1 MQCLRA
7 KLKPPKLIPD
17 QGPAQQAGTNPAHS
31 SLPPPS
37 LSLPHPLGIGFRSH
51 RQAQENSSDYITLVR
66 RAVASTPT
74 AKSSS
79 KREMGSFGAAYGW
92 ERTLNHRGLN
102 TGERELAGLCCL
114 PEVWVG
120 TVSGQCLRSVQCLQL
135 WVQSLCQ
142 HSEFPG
148 APQPSAG
155 PTPHPTE
162 LLGLIATAFLDDLLP
177 HPPLCSLIR
186 ASVWEVCV
194 PCRVSEVYSTHKVP
208 LAFTVFSGDIRTHK
222 SGETKSALCG
232 VLMGGGEEVGGGGD
246 GKDERGR
253 WSDPGTKP
261 VEGRTAMSHAIPY
274 SLTVPRVALEFY
286 RRVLPPCNVRGH
298 DSAQRALTEPCL
310 KPGERV
316 LQRAVLVRKKL
327 CSREGGGWLAG
338 TLFCTHFRLAFVP
351 QDGQEQRDGDADPL
365 LLGEHDVA
373 LTSIEK
379 VVAVGPFRVKHVTPS
394 SALRFTPEQLILY
407 CRDMRV
413 LCFLF
418 DRLTPE
424 AQVLQMTYT
433 LARAYQPL
441 RPSSILSFQNAAL
454 GSIGKNEENE
464 ASLRP
469 PSLEMKQLLSN
480 RRRDP
485 SMNWFEGVADWEA
498 ELERTGTMGWRVS
511 SVNDRFEMAT
521 RYNVVPQRVL
531 DTELKR
537 TFAHFHEGRI
547 PVREIPTLC
556 FHRNDDLLR
565 MAAFQNNIYHEK
577 DDIRWALGYSAV
589 TQRSRA
595 AAPVTV
601 STACLLWCVWSRN
614 LEALLFGVQQRSLVV
629 EVGDDMPST
638 GEIQLAHTRLRALC
652 LGADISSSL
661 SAPDEKWLSS
671 LEATHWLDHVR
682 YFAHLCCLKKA
693 TEVSCLLRDGHLTVI
708 LQEPEDR
715 DMNCVVSAL
724 VQVMCDP
731 HCRTLQGFQGLVQK
745 EWVGAGH
752 RFLSRANYYHDRDRE
767 EAPVFLLFLDCVWQ
781 LWAQFPSYF
790 QLTEEYLQALHD
802 STHLPLY
809 CTYLY
814 DCQRERSRRSQH
826 LPQSYTPIDGWWEG
840 LAGDP
845 TPYPMDPPLPPV
857 WDWALCFS
865 PERRGRFTKPMA
877 TPTSAQPVLNGNLS
891 TCQDDGA
898 PDCVFLFSR
907 GAFSSPSLLLPWRA
921 TGSGGVTV
929 GGAISGASWRSH
941 RHAPPLETPVGLE
954 RLLRGASTPPSGPQ
968 EPLLPLLLSPCL
980 GLWRACYI
988 RGPLQAQAFP
998 HPAPVPGHP
1007 MDVLAREVE
1016 QLRERLESARAV
1028 TIETESHDYDYDCDS
1043 NGSTPY
1049 LVTLETLEDSMP
1061 NSDQTGDTILFSAT

>member
-1 MQCLRA
+1 MLPGSRTSF
-7 KLKPPKLIPD
+7 KVRSIVPD
-17 QGPAQQAGTNPAHS
+17 
-31 SLPPPS
+31 
-37 LSLPHPLGIGFRSH
+37 
-51 RQAQENSSDYITLVR
+51 
-66 RAVASTPT
+66 
-74 AKSSS
+74 K
-79 KREMGSFGAAYGW
+79 K

-102 TGERELAGLCCL
+102 TGERELAGLSCL
-114 PEVWVG
+114 
-120 TVSGQCLRSVQCLQL
+120 
-135 WVQSLCQ
+135 
-142 HSEFPG
+142 
-148 APQPSAG
+148 
-155 PTPHPTE
+155 
-162 LLGLIATAFLDDLLP
+162 
-177 HPPLCSLIR
+177 
-186 ASVWEVCV
+186 
-194 PCRVSEVYSTHKVP
+194 
-208 LAFTVFSGDIRTHK
+208 
-222 SGETKSALCG
+222 
-232 VLMGGGEEVGGGGD
+232 
-246 GKDERGR
+246 
-253 WSDPGTKP
+253 
-261 VEGRTAMSHAIPY
+261 
-274 SLTVPRVALEFY
+274 
-286 RRVLPPCNVRGH
+286 
-298 DSAQRALTEPCL
+298 
-310 KPGERV
+310 PGERV

-379 VVAVGPFRVKHVTPS
+379 VVAVGPFRLKHVTPS

-407 CRDMRV
+407 CRNMRV

-454 GSIGKNEENE
+454 GSI
-464 ASLRP
+464 
-469 PSLEMKQLLSN
+469 EMKQLLSN

-485 SMNWFEGVADWEA
+485 NMNWFEGVADWEA

-521 RYNVVPQRVL
+521 SLPRYNVVPQRVL

-547 PVREIPTLC
+547 PRWCWRHPSGS
-556 FHRNDDLLR
+556 DLLR

-577 DDIRWALGYSAV
+577 DDI
-589 TQRSRA
+589 
-595 AAPVTV
+595 
-601 STACLLWCVWSRN
+601 RN

-652 LGADISSSL
+652 LGDISSSL
-661 SAPDEKWLSS
+661 SAPDEKWLST

-682 YFAHLCCLKKA
+682 CCLKKA

-826 LPQSYTPIDGWWEG
+826 LPQSYTPIDG
-840 LAGDP
+840 
-845 TPYPMDPPLPPV
+845 
-857 WDWALCFS
+857 C

-877 TPTSAQPVLNGNLS
+877 TPTSAQPMLNGNLS
-891 TCQDDGA
+891 TCQGDGA

-929 GGAISGASWRSH
+929 GGAISGAGWRSH
-941 RHAPPLETPVGLE
+941 RHAPPPESPAGLE

-980 GLWRACYI
+980 GLWRTCYI